1 MKRAS
6 FASIGIPLLLGVV
19 VFLWLMFGKMPLA
32 SLFAPRADHPDDVA
46 EVKVWV
52 NTRTGLYQCP
62 GAKTYGDT
70 KSGRYIGQ
78 REALQKGYQPLLHEP
93 CR

>member
-6 FASIGIPLLLGVV
+6 FASIGIPLLLGLV

-32 SLFAPRADHPDDVA
+32 SLFGPRADHPEDVA

-62 GAKTYGDT
+62 GTKRYGNAQ
-70 KSGRYIGQ
+70 SSSYMGQ
-78 REALQKGYQPLLHEP
+78 REALQKGYQPLLHEA